1 MAGLNIC
8 QGLRTHGCYTE
19 SSSPVQVTHL
29 KSFMQSSPF
38 LNKNLLLLIAC
49 QGLFLTNNVT
59 FIAINGLVGLGL
71 TPIAWMATLPV
82 MGYVVGSALSTSLV
96 SKAQTLF
103 GRRRSFQLGLAVAIF
118 SSLIC
123 AYAAWSKNFW
133 LLTTGTLIAGFYS
146 ANAQLYRFAA
156 TELTTEEHKE
166 KAISWVLAGGIL
178 GAVIGPNLASWTK
191 NVLPVPFVGA
201 YITLTLVGL
210 IGIVLM
216 QFIRFP
222 VEVSN
227 PAGAQT
233 QRPIQDIIS
242 QPIFIVSAICASL
255 GYGIMNLL
263 MAATPLA
270 MEVCGHP
277 FSSTALVLEFHVI
290 SMFAP
295 GFFTGSLIKRF
306 GKVNIMV
313 TGLLLNFLCVAIALN
328 GEDLSHFLGALICLG
343 VGWNFLFTGATTMA
357 MSTYRPEEKNK
368 AQAAINFFV
377 FSTMALTSFGSGAL
391 VTTQGW
397 SLLNAWSLILLI
409 VIGLSLGFLVF
420 RLKYKD

>member
-191 NVLPVPFVGA
+191 NVLSVPFVGA

>member
-1 MAGLNIC
+1 M
-8 QGLRTHGCYTE
+8 QP
-19 SSSPVQVTHL
+19 SS
-29 KSFMQSSPF
+29 F

-96 SKAQTLF
+96 SKAQTRF
-103 GRRRSFQLGLAVAIF
+103 GRRRSFQLGLVVAIF

-166 KAISWVLAGGIL
+166 KAISWVLAGGML
-178 GAVIGPNLASWTK
+178 GAIVGPNLASWTK

-210 IGIVLM
+210 IGVILM

-328 GEDLSHFLGALICLG
+328 GEDLSHFLGALVCLG

-397 SLLNAWSLILLI
+397 TLLNAWSLILLI
-409 VIGLSLGFLVF
+409 IIGLSLGFLIF
-420 RLKYKD
+420 RLKFKD

>member
-1 MAGLNIC
+1 M
-8 QGLRTHGCYTE
+8 
-19 SSSPVQVTHL
+19 P
-29 KSFMQSSPF
+29 SSPF
-38 LNKNLLLLIAC
+38 LNKNLIILIAC

-71 TPIAWMATLPV
+71 TPVAWMATLPV

-96 SKAQTLF
+96 SKAQSRY
-103 GRRRSFQLGLAVAIF
+103 GRRRSFQLGLVVAFF

-133 LLTTGTLIAGFYS
+133 LLTAGTLVAGFYS

-156 TELTTEEHKE
+156 AELTSEEHKE
-166 KAISWVLAGGIL
+166 KAISWVLAGGIM
-178 GAVIGPNLASWTK
+178 GAVLGPNLASWTK
-191 NVLPVPFVGA
+191 NLFLVPFVGA
-201 YITLTLVGL
+201 YISLTLVAITGV
-210 IGIVLM
+210 VLM
-216 QFIRFP
+216 QFIHFP
-222 VEVSN
+222 AEASN
-227 PAGAQT
+227 PSGAQT
-233 QRPIQDIIS
+233 QRAIKDIIA
-242 QPIFIVSAICASL
+242 QPIFIVSAICAAL

-306 GKVNIMV
+306 GKVKIMV
-313 TGLLLNFLCVAIALN
+313 TGLLLNALCVAIALS
-328 GEDLSHFLGALICLG
+328 GEDLSHFLAALICLG
-343 VGWNFLFTGATTMA
+343 VGWNFLFTGATSMA

-397 SLLNAWSLILLI
+397 SLLNAWSLILLVI
-409 VIGLSLGFLVF
+409 IGLSLLFLIF